1 MDINNLTNVYNSNP
15 TLQGQYTLQQYLD
28 LFGGSATT
36 PTPTPTP
43 DPDPTP
49 DPGLP
54 SIINQNIN
62 QGGGDGGDGL
72 PPGPTFNRNDLLGTP
87 DYFPG
92 KGFKETIGDGITG
105 IIDYAKTGGMF
116 GNVIRGIFGKKKNI
130 EKQTSI
136 KTADKARDIIEAER
150 KAEIE
155 RVARA
160 AAIERANR
168 PYSGP
173 TYYNNQDTNTMG
185 GSGGAISQDFNNTT
199 ASIDNYSADVLRARG
214 GLMGKGGSGLVTMFK
229 EKR

>member
-1 MDINNLTNVYNSNP
+1 
-15 TLQGQYTLQQYLD
+15 
-28 LFGGSATT
+28 
-36 PTPTPTP
+36 
-43 DPDPTP
+43 
-49 DPGLP
+49 
-54 SIINQNIN
+54 
-62 QGGGDGGDGL
+62 
-72 PPGPTFNRNDLLGTP
+72 
-87 DYFPG
+87 
-92 KGFKETIGDGITG
+92 
-105 IIDYAKTGGMF
+105 YAKTGGMF

-136 KTADKARDIIEAER
+136 KTADKARDRIEAER

-199 ASIDNYSADVLRARG
+199 ASIDNYSADVL
-214 GLMGKGGSGLVTMFK
+214 
-229 EKR
+229 